1 MKAFLLLALA
11 HPHLEAMDAWRDYL
25 KHQCTASS
33 RRCSSLLALEMADEK
48 LPAAAAALL
57 QAAGADATELQV
69 QGDQKHGTGAAGRP
83 AGLRSP
89 SDDEQGHGDGKD
101 PALHLQHHG
110 PKQLLQ
116 HRHHRQLLLLVL
128 VTCM

>member
-1 MKAFLLLALA
+1 MEGL
-11 HPHLEAMDAWRDYL
+11 PEAPVHGVVAAMLITLGPGKWRM
-25 KHQCTASS
+25 S
-33 RRCSSLLALEMADEK
+33 R
-48 LPAAAAALL
+48 
-57 QAAGADATELQV
+57 ADATELQV
-69 QGDQKHGTGAAGRP
+69 QGDQKHGPPGAAGRP
-83 AGLRSP
+83 AGLRSQ
-89 SDDEQGHGDGKD
+89 SNDEQGHGDGKD

>member
-1 MKAFLLLALA
+1 MFLTAEWKQIQRAVPGGAAGHGRVQGLPEASVHGVVDA
-11 HPHLEAMDAWRDYL
+11 HHL
-25 KHQCTASS
+25 K
-33 RRCSSLLALEMADEK
+33 
-48 LPAAAAALL
+48 

-69 QGDQKHGTGAAGRP
+69 QGDQKHGPPGAAGRP
-83 AGLRSP
+83 AGLRSQ